1 MKSSR
6 KYAAIIIAIAIVTLI
21 VVKLFSNKK
30 QSDSELKAMQEY
42 SSVIPVE
49 IITPKTLQGRQTLEE
64 NGILRS
70 GAEVSI
76 LSETSGKVISVAGNL
91 GEHVSA
97 GQILV
102 VVEKEVLESQFK
114 LAKANLE
121 NADKDLKRFNNLA
134 GGEAITQQQLEASKL
149 NYQNALT
156 NFVSLK
162 KQLEN
167 TVIQSP
173 VNGIIS
179 KRSVEKGA
187 FLTPSIQVFTIQEQN
202 QMIFTVRVAESDLF
216 KLNKGQKTEILVDAI
231 SQKIFNGSIKSIG
244 VVPDL
249 SGRYEIEISL
259 ANTENKLRAGM
270 SGKAVFESEMKSS
283 GLVIPRKCVVGSIND
298 ARVFILTG
306 DSVRSEIIEALSI
319 DETTV
324 LVTDGLSINEKVVLS
339 GQINLQN
346 GSKVKVINQLTPQR

>member
-1 MKSSR
+1 MKSSK
-6 KYAAIIIAIAIVTLI
+6 KYTAIIIAIVIVTLI

-42 SSVIPVE
+42 SSVVPVE
-49 IITPKTLQGRQTLEE
+49 IITPMTLQSKQTLEE
-64 NGILRS
+64 NGMLRS
-70 GAEVSI
+70 GSEVTI
-76 LSETSGKVISVAGNL
+76 LSETSGKVISVAGNV
-91 GEHVSA
+91 GDYVSA
-97 GQILV
+97 GQSLV
-102 VVEKEVLESQFK
+102 TVEKEVLESQFK

-134 GGEAITQQQLEASKL
+134 GGEAITQQQLDASKL

-156 NFVSLK
+156 NFTSLK

-173 VNGIIS
+173 VSGIIS

-202 QMIFTVRVAESDLF
+202 QMIFAVRIAESDLF
-216 KLNKGQKTEILVDAI
+216 KLNKGQKAEILVDAL
-231 SQKIFNGSIKSIG
+231 SQKIFTGSVKSIG

-259 ANTENKLRAGM
+259 TNTGNELRAGM
-270 SGKAVFESEMKSS
+270 SGKAVLKSEMKSS
-283 GLVIPRKCVVGSIND
+283 GLVIPRKCVVGSIKD
-298 ARVFILTG
+298 ASVFILTG
-306 DSVRSEIIEALSI
+306 DSVQSKNIEALSI
-319 DETTV
+319 DETKV
-324 LVTDGLSINEKVVLS
+324 LVIDGLSINEKVVLS

-346 GSKVKVINQLTPQR
+346 GSKVKVINQLTPQL

>member
-42 SSVIPVE
+42 SSVIPIE
-49 IITPKTLQGRQTLEE
+49 IITPKELQTRQTLEE

-97 GQILV
+97 GQTLV

-149 NYQNALT
+149 NYQNVLT

-216 KLNKGQKTEILVDAI
+216 RLDKGQKTEISVDAL
-231 SQKIFNGSIKSIG
+231 SCEIFTGNIKSIG

-249 SGRYEIEISL
+249 SGRYEIEVSL
-259 ANTENKLRAGM
+259 ANSGNELRAGM

-283 GLVIPRKCVVGSIND
+283 GLVIPRKCVVGSIKD
-298 ARVFILTG
+298 ASVFLLTG
-306 DSVRSEIIEALSI
+306 DSVRSKNIKALPI

-324 LVTDGLSINEKVVLS
+324 LVTEGLSINEKVVLS

-346 GSKVKVINQLTPQR
+346 GSKVKVINQLKTQR